1 MRPVKKSLKMLDN
14 PDPGLSEKDQ
24 LLHTRKCLLKIG
36 DHINQLLTAYNDPDH
51 IKAWRRL
58 VLDNRT
64 LNYTRQNISI
74 LKLYCACFTL
84 KSAHNVFVAI
94 YGCSCPNLRSLMQSG
109 YINCTNMP

>member
-36 DHINQLLTAYNDPDH
+36 DHINHLLTAYNDPDH

-58 VLDNRT
+58 VLDNKIPRIVH
-64 LNYTRQNISI
+64 LQNISRV
-74 LKLYCACFTL
+74 KLCRVYTPP
-84 KSAHNVFVAI
+84 KSMHNMV
-94 YGCSCPNLRSLMQSG
+94 L
-109 YINCTNMP
+109 

>member
-1 MRPVKKSLKMLDN
+1 MLDN

-58 VLDNRT
+58 VLDSKYLWIYLEEYFHSKIVSWLYNT
-64 LNYTRQNISI
+64 KIS
-74 LKLYCACFTL
+74 A
-84 KSAHNVFVAI
+84 
-94 YGCSCPNLRSLMQSG
+94 
-109 YINCTNMP
+109 

>member
-58 VLDNRT
+58 VLDSK
-64 LNYTRQNISI
+64 Y
-74 LKLYCACFTL
+74 
-84 KSAHNVFVAI
+84 HWI
-94 YGCSCPNLRSLMQSG
+94 YLEEYFHSKIVS
-109 YINCTNMP
+109 